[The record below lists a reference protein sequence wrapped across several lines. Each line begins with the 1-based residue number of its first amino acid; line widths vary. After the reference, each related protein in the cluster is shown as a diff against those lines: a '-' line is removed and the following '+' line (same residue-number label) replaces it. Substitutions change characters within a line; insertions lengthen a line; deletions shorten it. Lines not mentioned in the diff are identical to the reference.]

1 MSLSSQI
8 LQSAKANRD
17 TVGKLSFSKPVT
29 HVYNPLVYAWRSFS
43 IYAEKYA
50 STKKDIIFLGM
61 NPGPWGM
68 AQTGI
73 PFGEVRMVKD
83 WLGIA
88 ASVGKPDTEHP
99 RRPIEGFHCNRS
111 EVSGTRLWGLF
122 SEKFGSADRFFTHH
136 YVANYCP
143 LVFMEASGRN
153 RTPDRLPS
161 IESEPLYLAC
171 DAHLRSLV
179 ETLEPKWLIAI
190 GNFAEKRAAIA
201 LSGLQVK
208 ISRIIHPSPA
218 NPRANAGWDKEVT
231 TDLKRLGIW

>member
-1 MSLSSQI
+1 
-8 LQSAKANRD
+8 
-17 TVGKLSFSKPVT
+17 
-29 HVYNPLVYAWRSFS
+29 
-43 IYAEKYA
+43 
-50 STKKDIIFLGM
+50 
-61 NPGPWGM
+61 
-68 AQTGI
+68 
-73 PFGEVRMVKD
+73 
-83 WLGIA
+83 
-88 ASVGKPDTEHP
+88 
-99 RRPIEGFHCNRS
+99 
-111 EVSGTRLWGLF
+111 
-122 SEKFGSADRFFTHH
+122 
-136 YVANYCP
+136 
-143 LVFMEASGRN
+143 MEASGRN